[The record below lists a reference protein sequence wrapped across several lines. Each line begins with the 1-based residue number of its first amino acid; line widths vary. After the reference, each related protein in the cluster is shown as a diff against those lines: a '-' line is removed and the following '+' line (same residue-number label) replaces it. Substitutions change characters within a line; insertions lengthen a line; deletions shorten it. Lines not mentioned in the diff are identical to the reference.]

1 MLGMPCS
8 HCGCLIKIFTTFPP
22 CPTKLFDQG
31 NTSHGAA
38 QEHSFLLW
46 CRNSADWTDW
56 CLDRLMA
63 SGFCELNSHGYLRG
77 SWVLQSLAPAFFHL
91 FLKPPIPCPLLPH
104 QLCPRKQSLHLRA
117 TSPTRCLSPTSV
129 LFLSCHS
136 GKGDSSSWKLI
147 LDPLTAI
154 KETLTHKER
163 LWNFKM

>member
-1 MLGMPCS
+1 MAVSSKSLPP
-8 HCGCLIKIFTTFPP
+8 LPP
-22 CPTKLFDQG
+22 CPSNLFDQG
-31 NTSHGAA
+31 NTNHGAA
-38 QEHSFLLW
+38 QECSFLLC
-46 CRNSADWTDW
+46 CRNSADCTDW
-56 CLDRLMA
+56 CLGRLMA
-63 SGFCELNSHGYLRG
+63 SGFCELNSHGYLRS

-91 FLKPPIPCPLLPH
+91 FLNPPIPFPLPSFPLWPH

-117 TSPTRCLSPTSV
+117 SSSTQCLSPTSV

-147 LDPLTAI
+147 LDLLTAI

>member
-1 MLGMPCS
+1 MP
-8 HCGCLIKIFTTFPP
+8 LPP
-22 CPTKLFDQG
+22 CHSKPFDQE
-31 NTSHGAA
+31 NTNHGAA

-56 CLDRLMA
+56 CLGRLMA
-63 SGFCELNSHGYLRG
+63 SGFCELNSFGYLRG
-77 SWVLQSLAPAFFHL
+77 SWALRSLAPAFFHL
-91 FLKPPIPCPLLPH
+91 FLQPPILFPLPSSPLWPH

-117 TSPTRCLSPTSV
+117 TSSTPTSV

-147 LDPLTAI
+147 LDQLTAI
-154 KETLTHKER
+154 KEPLTHKER